1 MSMLDIVNGLNTTP
15 AVLNTM
21 DEKALHRNIGVYGT
35 YSKMAY
41 AMYELTE
48 KTAGEYSDKLEEHIS
63 ICSEYAAEP
72 TSVQKKQAF
81 EERGGSELKLTES
94 YGKYISEMADINS
107 YGLAEMRE
115 KTGGERIADKGLMNR
130 YLNMAVNNAALPD
143 NNVWGE
149 RNVRIKEVTSFAA
162 CLDSNNSIEFL
173 KVASG
178 LNGKLEKLRQARDAK
193 LAETEYD
200 EDKHIYSFN
209 SHQSFAYVEH
219 PEPEF
224 GLERAYSVSA
234 KKLGGDESLEER
246 KEHYDHIIAE
256 KKLEEKF
263 DARKIGKLLNSGI
276 VLEYMS
282 FDPEEYKAMAE
293 FAKEHD
299 KNVNIPERLSEDRAA
314 PVISASDQ
322 SELSAEGAQRGE
334 SGGGN
339 FLLTHADDIHDILG
353 YILEL
358 AEEMFWKNNSTAKKI
373 SGGVSVAS
381 DIVLLIKH
389 LADKAQSEADK
400 HTANG
405 DKDQAELEERHATA
419 EGLKSLF
426 DAASILFNIGGND
439 SASSALAAV
448 NDAISIINSMIDI
461 SAANRSI
468 EKIESG
474 INEISGLNGGRADEN
489 AMGAKTQDLRILG
502 AGRVAQRQN
511 RAEAY
516 LDTATSGMS
525 FIADT
530 LSAVDKFKIV
540 TLTMK
545 ALTLL
550 VKFAGKWGISKYFRN
565 TLKDE
570 TWMNVLGFGKD
581 EYKQLITELGGK
593 SGKRFR
599 NVIRRKTGLATREDY
614 AKALLTTDA
623 VDLYAVSKAMWVNRM
638 IGGENYRAVNSGEIE
653 TVMNSLGF
661 SDPKKYNNI
670 SLADICKKLNV
681 DGNWRKTLAASIGKT
696 EQWSEKD
703 EA

>member
-107 YGLAEMRE
+107 DGLAEMRE
-115 KTGGERIADKGLMNR
+115 KTGSERIADKGLMNR

-193 LAETEYD
+193 LAETDYD
-200 EDKHIYSFN
+200 DEKHIYSFN
-209 SHQSFAYVEH
+209 SHQSFAYVDH
-219 PEPEF
+219 PESEF

-234 KKLGGDESLEER
+234 KKLGGDESLDER
-246 KEHYDHIIAE
+246 KEHYAHIIAE

-322 SELSAEGAQRGE
+322 SELSAEGAQREE
-334 SGGGN
+334 SEGG
-339 FLLTHADDIHDILG
+339 FLSQNADNIHDILG

-358 AEEMFWKNNSTAKKI
+358 AEEIFSQSSTVKTILGAA
-373 SGGVSVAS
+373 SSAS
-381 DIVLLIKH
+381 DIVLYIKH
-389 LADKAQSEADK
+389 IADIAQSEVDK

-703 EA
+703 EAK